1 MCKIFRLIVYGILMA
16 LLLPV
21 VLIEAVANSP
31 VLQPAPSSLN
41 TNMTNTDQVN
51 TLIILV
57 RKIPVVYQK
66 NQYLISFLNEVH
78 THII

>member
-16 LLLPV
+16 LLLPL

-41 TNMTNTDQVN
+41 TNMTNTD
-51 TLIILV
+51 
-57 RKIPVVYQK
+57 
-66 NQYLISFLNEVH
+66 
-78 THII
+78 